1 MPGSPE
7 KRRRERMKQQ
17 KRKDKFER
25 RALRREGKR
34 LSPMFHTLRR
44 GAEQHRVETD
54 LWLSV
59 LDLVAVGG
67 WTPPLS
73 EPAAKSASSAYSHP
87 HGLEIARADAKNL
100 GQSIGALLTT
110 ISEDQLPPS
119 NSPFGSSTPRR
130 CSPGA
135 QPGEARPGGCL
146 DRARVLERN
155 VQARGRA
162 PRYLPHGRSSLDPS
176 QLTKQELVPS
186 TTF

>member
-1 MPGSPE
+1 MPESPE

-17 KRKDKFER
+17 KRKDKSER

-119 NSPFGSSTPRR
+119 NSPFGEQHTEALLTRRAAGEKLALEDAST
-130 CSPGA
+130 A
-135 QPGEARPGGCL
+135 QEFLSGTSKRE
-146 DRARVLERN
+146 VERLATFLMAGP
-155 VQARGRA
+155 VSIQAN
-162 PRYLPHGRSSLDPS
+162 
-176 QLTKQELVPS
+176 
-186 TTF
+186 